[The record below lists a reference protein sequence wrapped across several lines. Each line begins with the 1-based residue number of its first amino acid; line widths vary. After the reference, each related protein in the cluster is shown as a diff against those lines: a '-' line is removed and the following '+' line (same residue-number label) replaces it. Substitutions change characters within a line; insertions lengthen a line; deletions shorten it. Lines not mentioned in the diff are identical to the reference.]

1 MALTKEDILR
11 TLKENVVD
19 PELNMNIV
27 DLGLVYGLE
36 LLPEEKTVRVTMTLT
51 SPACPIGPLIIADV
65 KKHIHI
71 AFPELDVVDVNLV
84 FTPMWTPAMM
94 SEEAKDE
101 LGIF

>member
-1 MALTKEDILR
+1 MTLTKEDILR

-65 KKHIHI
+65 KKNIHI

>member
-1 MALTKEDILR
+1 MSLTKESVLR
-11 TLKENVVD
+11 ALKENVLD

-27 DLGLVYGLE
+27 DLGLIYGLE

-65 KKHIHI
+65 KKYIHI

-84 FTPMWTPAMM
+84 FTPMWTPAMI
-94 SEEAKDE
+94 SDEAKDE